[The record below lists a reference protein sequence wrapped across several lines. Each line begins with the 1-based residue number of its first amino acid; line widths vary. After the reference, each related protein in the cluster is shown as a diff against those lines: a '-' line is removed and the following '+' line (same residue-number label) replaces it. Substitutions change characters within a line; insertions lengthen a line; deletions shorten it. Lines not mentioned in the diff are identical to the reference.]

1 MKQKY
6 SLLLIGFLIAV
17 GLACGGSSEEG
28 PPRNSDVVNVVANTS
43 LMPWLETVV
52 SQFNSAEVETSAGRT
67 VYVTLTGT
75 DAGQALVDIGNGSN
89 PDIWIPD
96 DLVWVRALSQ
106 QGQSQYQADCVSVAE
121 SPLVIGMWRPAAESL
136 GWPGRE
142 LGWLDIGSL
151 AADSSA
157 WAYYSG
163 GQFGQSLRLG
173 HTHPG
178 LSASGSQTLLAL
190 VQAAQSKLDSI
201 NVSDIQSPIVQA
213 SVGAFESAVSTFS
226 PNTANLAQTMSGR
239 GIDYLGAAILY
250 ESDVL
255 YYGQGEP
262 GLVPIYPFE
271 GTFMATHPACVNESG
286 QVEAAKLFRDYLG
299 QVESQTVAAGV
310 GLRPVNPNVQ
320 PGSPLDEA
328 HGVDLSRP
336 GQIFPSPSVES
347 LYAIQELW
355 QSARK
360 DVNLIMVIDVSGSMR
375 GDKISNVRQAAIQF
389 VGQMGDDDYLSILI
403 FSNDVTLIANH
414 LAVGQN
420 RNQLIQLLGSLEAS
434 GDTALYDAIG
444 DGANLLNETHSP
456 AVTSALVVLSDGLD
470 TYSFRYNQDTIL
482 PLVQNI
488 TLFTIGYGSDADE
501 RLLAD
506 LALQGNGNF
515 YQGDVTS
522 IAAIYEELSA
532 AFGGNVGVGR

>member
-6 SLLLIGFLIAV
+6 SLLLIGFLVAV
-17 GLACGGSSEEG
+17 GLACGSNSEEG
-28 PPRNSDVVNVVANTS
+28 PPLNGDVVSVVANTS
-43 LMPWLETVV
+43 LMPWLEGVV
-52 SQFNSAEVETSAGRT
+52 SQFNSAEIETTAGRT

-75 DAGQALVDIGNGSN
+75 DAGQALVDIGNGST
-89 PDIWIPD
+89 PDVWIPD
-96 DLVWVRALSQ
+96 DLAWVRALSQ

-190 VQAAQSKLDSI
+190 VQAAQSKLEAI
-201 NVSDIQSPIVQA
+201 NTSDIQSPIVQA

-226 PNTANLAQTMSGR
+226 PSTANLAQTMSGR

-255 YYGQGEP
+255 HYGQGDP
-262 GLVPIYPFE
+262 SLVPIYPFE
-271 GTFMATHPACVNESG
+271 GTFMATHPACINENG
-286 QVEAAKLFRDYLG
+286 LVEAAKLFRDYLG
-299 QVESQTVAAGV
+299 QVESQVMAVGV

-336 GQIFPSPSVES
+336 EQIFPSPSVES
-347 LYAIQELW
+347 LYAVQELW

-360 DVNLIMVIDVSGSMR
+360 DVNLVMVIDVSGSMR

-403 FSNDVTLIANH
+403 FSNEVTLIANH

-420 RNQLIQLLGSLEAS
+420 RNQLTQLLGSLEAS

-444 DGANLLNETHSP
+444 EGASLLNETHSP
-456 AVTSALVVLSDGLD
+456 TVTSALVVLSDGLD
-470 TYSFRYNQDTIL
+470 TYSFRYDQDTIL

-501 RLLAD
+501 QLLAN

-515 YQGDVTS
+515 YQGDVSS

>member
-6 SLLLIGFLIAV
+6 SLLLIGFLVAV
-17 GLACGGSSEEG
+17 GLACGSSGEEG
-28 PPRNSDVVNVVANTS
+28 PPRNADVVNVVANTS
-43 LMPWLETVV
+43 LMPWLEVVV
-52 SQFNSAEVETSAGRT
+52 SQFNSAEIETTAGRT
-67 VYVTLTGT
+67 VFVTLAGT
-75 DAGQALVDIGNGSN
+75 DAGQALVDIANGTS
-89 PDIWIPD
+89 PDLWIPD
-96 DLVWVRALSQ
+96 DLVWVRALAQ
-106 QGQSQYQADCVSVAE
+106 QGQSQYQADCVSVAQ

-178 LSASGSQTLLAL
+178 LSSSGSQTLLAL
-190 VQAAQSKLDSI
+190 VQAAQSKLEAV
-201 NVSDIQSPIVQA
+201 NVGDIQSPIVQA

-226 PNTANLAQTMSGR
+226 PNTANLAETMSGR

-271 GTFMATHPACVNESG
+271 GTFMATHPACVNDNG
-286 QVEAAKLFRDYLG
+286 QVEAAKLFRDYLE
-299 QVESQTVAAGV
+299 QAESQAVAVRV

-320 PGSPLDEA
+320 IGSPLDAA

-336 GQIFPSPSVES
+336 EQIFSSPSVES

-355 QSARK
+355 QAARK
-360 DVNLIMVIDVSGSMR
+360 DVNLVMVIDVSGSMR
-375 GDKISNVRQAAIQF
+375 GDKISNVREAAIQF
-389 VGQMGDDDYLSILI
+389 VGQMGNDDYLSILI
-403 FSNDVTLIANH
+403 FSNEVTLIANH
-414 LAVGQN
+414 LPVGQN
-420 RNQLIQLLGSLEAS
+420 RNQLTQLLSSLEAS

-444 DGANLLNETHSP
+444 EGANLIDQTHSLE
-456 AVTSALVVLSDGLD
+456 VTSALVVLSDGLD
-470 TYSFRYNQDTIL
+470 TYSFRYNEESIL

-488 TLFTIGYGSDADE
+488 TMFTIGYGSDADE

-506 LALQGNGNF
+506 LALRGNGNF

-532 AFGGNVGVGR
+532 AFGGSVGVGR